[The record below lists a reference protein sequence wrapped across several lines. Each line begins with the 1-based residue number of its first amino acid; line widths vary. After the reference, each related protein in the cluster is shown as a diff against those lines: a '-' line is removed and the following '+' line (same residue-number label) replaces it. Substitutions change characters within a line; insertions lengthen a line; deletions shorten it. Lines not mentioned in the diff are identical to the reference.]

1 MYTEEQVNYLIDFL
15 VRNMPFNQ
23 RMKLYQEVKRFQG
36 YFEQNKANDDF
47 PGVEALKALSARY
60 SPQIEL
66 VVEPMTLA
74 GRLANG
80 AERDHGQVVHAVREG
95 DALCGAKPGRRSVGW
110 VLPYPEDKSV
120 NCPKCLARV
129 KALSELIKE

>member
-66 VVEPMTLA
+66 VVEPMTL
-74 GRLANG
+74 
-80 AERDHGQVVHAVREG
+80 
-95 DALCGAKPGRRSVGW
+95 
-110 VLPYPEDKSV
+110 
-120 NCPKCLARV
+120 
-129 KALSELIKE
+129 